1 MIVIA
6 SLETKNLLEGN
17 FIKMQG
23 MLLKL
28 MLQTVECYK

>member
-6 SLETKNLLEGN
+6 SLETKNLLKGN

-28 MLQTVECYK
+28 LLQTVERYK